1 MDSDYPLVLV
11 TWLDITA
18 TAGWEP
24 ASEVEPMEVKTLG
37 WLVHEDEKVLKVGNS
52 LGEDGDVYGISALP
66 IGCVVGITTL
76 SATVVSHQVAGVE
89 PPAPSL
95 QHQQGT
101 ATLLQS
107 V

>member
-1 MDSDYPLVLV
+1 MDTDYPLVLI

-24 ASEVEPMEVKTLG
+24 ADEVEPLEVQTLG
-37 WLVHEDEKVLKVGNS
+37 WLVHEDDKVIKIGNS
-52 LGEDGDVYGISALP
+52 IGEDGDVYGISALP

-76 SATVVSHQVAGVE
+76 SATVVSHQVAGAE
-89 PPAPSL
+89 PPTLSS
-95 QHQQGT
+95 QHQQDKH
-101 ATLLQS
+101 TLLQS